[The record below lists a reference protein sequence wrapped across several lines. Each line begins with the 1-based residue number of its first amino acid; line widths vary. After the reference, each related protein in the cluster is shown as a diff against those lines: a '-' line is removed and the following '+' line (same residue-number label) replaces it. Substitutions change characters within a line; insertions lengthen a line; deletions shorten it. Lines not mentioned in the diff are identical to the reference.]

1 MKGIQVTTI
10 TAVPSVGTL
19 ALMVLHV
26 LTNLRL
32 QHWKTRSYAAH
43 EALGGAYSD
52 LGDELDKFVEMYQGR
67 KGVID
72 NADVPFQMEGD
83 SIMTLRTLRRFID
96 DNRDMMCSESEIQN
110 QIDEILAVIDK
121 TLYKLEMLS

>member
-1 MKGIQVTTI
+1 MRGIQVTTI
-10 TAVPSVGTL
+10 TATPSVGAF

-43 EALGGAYSD
+43 KALGGAYSD
-52 LGDELDKFVEMYQGR
+52 LGDALDKFVEMYQGR

-83 SIMTLRTLRRFID
+83 SIMTLRTLRRYID
-96 DNRDMMCSESEIQN
+96 DNRDMMCSESELQN
-110 QIDEILAVIDK
+110 QIDEILAVLDK